1 MGTKIGLVLVCKV
14 LKLLNKYSFFKIK
27 LNRSCKDDFADSIKI
42 ILLIHMH
49 VLGKKVL
56 WYTCISHL

>member
-27 LNRSCKDDFADSIKI
+27 LNRSCKDDFTDSILKDNSF
-42 ILLIHMH
+42 
-49 VLGKKVL
+49 KS
-56 WYTCISHL
+56 YACTR